1 MNFIVEQNE
10 QEILREGASHLF
22 NFIAVGGTIILTNKR
37 IIFNSNPVFKNQ
49 HQIAINLKDIS
60 SLDYFKTMLINPN
73 GLALMM
79 KNGNIEHF
87 VFDDRV
93 SWYNRIERLIKQP
106 A

>member
-10 QEILREGASHLF
+10 QEIIRDGASHLF
-22 NFIAVGGTIILTNKR
+22 NFIAVGGTIVLTNKR
-37 IIFNSNPVFKNQ
+37 LIFESHSVLKYK
-49 HQIAINLKDIS
+49 HHIAINLKDIS
-60 SLDYFKTMLINPN
+60 RLDYFKTMLINPN
-73 GLALMM
+73 GLSFMM

-93 SWYNRIERLIKQP
+93 SWYNRIEKLIKQL